1 MEVFRRTAVT
11 SNMKKSYF
19 LIIYLFFTFLNV
31 YSQEDE
37 YIKVSEMKGIPSSL
51 KQLANYETLKEYFT
65 YFNIDEKSY
74 KYLFYKNF
82 IKEKNNNSGFIKL
95 NLIAPK
101 KIVIKPKSFPNY
113 KFILNPKLE
122 KGYLSKHRL
131 SINIREDAITSS
143 FTTNH
148 IEIVFPKSILQ
159 SKDSIESTIFL
170 DIKTGIEH
178 NNNGFLNTNVG
189 IDIKGIKDFNIVSS
203 FIPNSFIDLIKTKKA
218 ELKFI
223 NKGKSDITFFEDNRL
238 YDFVNSYQK
247 RNGKYRMKKINEYK
261 SAILLKNVS
270 GLINLEKTI
279 DYKNAEIY
287 FFKNFIAGV
296 LKFQTKKKKKLLI
309 GVNNTFNV
317 INMSDLSLKEN
328 GDFPTFYNN
337 YKNTYFKTEQ
347 DFENIRMYFIII
359 K

>member
-1 MEVFRRTAVT
+1 
-11 SNMKKSYF
+11 MKKTYI
-19 LIIYLFFTFLNV
+19 LIIFLFFTFLNV
-31 YSQEDE
+31 YSQESE
-37 YIKVSEMKGIPSSL
+37 YIKTSEMRGRPSSL
-51 KQLANYETLKEYFT
+51 KQLANYETLKQYFT
-65 YFNIDEKSY
+65 HFNIDENTY
-74 KYLFYKNF
+74 KYLFYKGLF
-82 IKEKNNNSGFIKL
+82 KEINKNSGFIKL

-143 FTTNH
+143 FETNH
-148 IEIVFPKSILQ
+148 IEIVFPKNILQ
-159 SKDSIESTIFL
+159 TKDNIESTIFM

-189 IDIKGIKDFNIVSS
+189 LDIKGIKDFHIVSS
-203 FIPNSFIDLIKTKKA
+203 FIPNSFIDLIKTNKA

-223 NKGKSDITFFEDNRL
+223 NNGKSDITFFEDNRL

-247 RNGKYRMKKINEYK
+247 LNGNYRMKKIDKYK
-261 SAILLKNVS
+261 SAILLKNIS
-270 GLINLEKTI
+270 GQINLEKI
-279 DYKNAEIY
+279 INYKNSEIY

-296 LKFQTKKKKKLLI
+296 LKFPSKKKKNLLVGI
-309 GVNNTFNV
+309 NNIHNV
-317 INMSDLSLKEN
+317 INMSDLSLKDN
-328 GDFPTFYNN
+328 GDFPTFYKI

-347 DFENIRMYFIII
+347 DFEYIRMYFIII